1 MIDAIYL
8 RGESKMSLKAADSS
22 HPGYTVDFNHFN
34 VKSLS
39 SGSSRKIGRFKLVY
53 DKIVKKSSS
62 RPVGKLLFQSL
73 QKSIICW
80 YHVEQ
85 AC

>member
-1 MIDAIYL
+1 MNKESCFLSIIAVIDAIYL
-8 RGESKMSLKAADSS
+8 RGECKMSLKAADSS

-62 RPVGKLLFQSL
+62 RPVGKLLNPS
-73 QKSIICW
+73 
-80 YHVEQ
+80 
-85 AC
+85 